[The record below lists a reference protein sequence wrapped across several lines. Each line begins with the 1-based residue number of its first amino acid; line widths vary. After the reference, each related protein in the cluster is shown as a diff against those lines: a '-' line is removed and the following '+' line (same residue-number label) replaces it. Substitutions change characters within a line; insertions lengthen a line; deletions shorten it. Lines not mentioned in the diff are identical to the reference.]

1 MSQLFYICS
10 MDVKEIIEQGN
21 NCYLANLSIDMVIIG
36 YGDNALKCLLLKI
49 GEKWL
54 LPGGFIESDE
64 SVDESAQIILKQRT
78 GIENAYLK
86 FLSVFGDKNRQFK
99 NVMKEFFEKTGMEW
113 REDYWFNNRFVSL
126 AYYSLVNM
134 DKTHPSV
141 GHFDEA
147 FAWFDFDELPKMWM
161 DHKSIV
167 NTARQRLKED
177 IPHEQMTYNL
187 LPKKFTM
194 PELHQLHQ
202 VILEEKIDRSR
213 FQKKML
219 ATGMF
224 ERLPKLEKSTPG
236 RNPYQYRVIK
246 ISNPI

>member
-1 MSQLFYICS
+1 
-10 MDVKEIIEQGN
+10 
-21 NCYLANLSIDMVIIG
+21 
-36 YGDNALKCLLLKI
+36 
-49 GEKWL
+49 
-54 LPGGFIESDE
+54 
-64 SVDESAQIILKQRT
+64 
-78 GIENAYLK
+78 
-86 FLSVFGDKNRQFK
+86 
-99 NVMKEFFEKTGMEW
+99 MEW

-141 GHFDEA
+141 RHFDEA
-147 FAWFDFDELPKMWM
+147 FAWFDFDELPEMWM

-236 RNPYQYRVIK
+236 RNPYQYRVKK